1 MKNKLIVAFLIANLV
16 LSCNKKTQEF
26 AELTFTNEINFGKIK
41 VNDTVNKKFKLKNTS
56 NTILKIK
63 DIQTSCGCTV
73 AKLKDSVVNPNA
85 FAEIDVEY
93 ISDKDDIGIISKS
106 IIVNAN
112 TKPSFTVL
120 YLKGNVE

>member
-1 MKNKLIVAFLIANLV
+1 MKNKFIVAFLIANLV